1 MHPNF
6 NRFPDR
12 IHSIHLIAVCG
23 TGMGALACMLK
34 DKGYR
39 VSGSDNNIY
48 PPMSTFLKE
57 KKIALLN
64 GFKESNL
71 SHCPDLVVVGNAV
84 TKDNPEVVQMKQMG
98 LSYCSMPQAVNRFM
112 VGNKKPLVVTGT
124 HGKTTTASILAWIL
138 ESAELQPSY
147 IIGGIV
153 NNFKS
158 NYRLGDGDYIVL
170 EGDEYDTA
178 FFDKGPKFLHYQAH
192 TLIITGI
199 EFDHADIFND
209 LDQIKQA
216 FSQLI
221 SGLPK
226 DAALVAYAEDSNVGQ
241 LMRRLGKRPATYGTK
256 KPAFWRLGPVV
267 TDGLLTRFDVF
278 KGPQMFGSFKTALP
292 GEHNRLNSL
301 AVIAVAHGLGIS
313 VKNIQKGLETFKG
326 VKRRQ
331 EIRGIKNN
339 ITVMDDFAHHPTAV
353 RETIRALK
361 AHCAD
366 GRLIAVFE
374 PRTNS
379 SMRNIFQDVYPLS
392 FEGADMVCIRKPP
405 LLKKIPLK
413 ERFSSEKLV
422 TDLQNRGQD
431 AHYFSKTDAIIA
443 FLKKAAKP
451 KDLILIMSNGG
462 FDNIH
467 ERLLKIL

>member
-6 NRFPDR
+6 NRIPDR
-12 IHSIHLIAVCG
+12 VNSIHLIAVCG

-34 DKGYR
+34 DKGYQ

-48 PPMSTFLKE
+48 PPMSTSLKE
-57 KKIALLN
+57 KEIALSN
-64 GFKESNL
+64 GFEETNL
-71 SHCPDLVVVGNAV
+71 SHSPDLVVVGNAV
-84 TKDNPEVVQMKQMG
+84 TRDNPEAIKMQQME
-98 LSYCSMPQAVNRFM
+98 LCYCSMPQAVNRFV
-112 VGNKKPLVVTGT
+112 VGNKKSLVVTGT

-138 ESAELQPSY
+138 ESAGLQPSY
-147 IIGGIV
+147 MIGGIV
-153 NNFKS
+153 NNFNS
-158 NYRLGDGDYIVL
+158 NYRLGNGDYFVI

-178 FFDKGPKFLHYQAH
+178 FFDKGPKFLHYRAH

-209 LDQIKQA
+209 LDHIKQVFA
-216 FSQLI
+216 QLI
-221 SGLPK
+221 SSLPK
-226 DAALVAYAEDSNVGQ
+226 DAALVGCADDGNVRE

-256 KPAFWRLGPVV
+256 EPAFWRLGPVAV
-267 TDGLLTRFDVF
+267 HGLQTRFDVF
-278 KGPQMFGSFKTALP
+278 KGHQMFGNFKTTLP
-292 GEHNRLNSL
+292 GEHNRLNML
-301 AVIAVAHGLGIS
+301 AVIAAAHGLGIS
-313 VKNIQKGLETFKG
+313 SKDIQRGLETFKG

-331 EIRGIKNN
+331 EIRGIKSG

-361 AHCAD
+361 TQCID

-431 AHYFSKTDAIIA
+431 ARYFSKTDAIIA